1 MVVVRPV
8 PDTSLR
14 ALALSLGALAVP
26 VIGSFAFPEGMRE
39 YEALLWLL
47 ALVPAFLFAY
57 QRGWRGVATALA
69 LGMAALSTTYAAVL
83 ALGRGLPDMLAGVL
97 VVYIA
102 IALAIGVF
110 AERMRRDRKRDSDA
124 AASLIDPVS
133 TLPNRR
139 HGELFLEREFA
150 AAERGRPLAIVLFDF
165 DNFAQYNARHGHAAA
180 DGVLRAFAS
189 LLRHNTR
196 RMNLVARWDE
206 DAFLCIM
213 GGADE
218 EGALIFAG
226 RTQERL
232 RAAESVT
239 MLPTLSAGI
248 ACYRADVED
257 GDELLRRAGEAL
269 KEARAAGGDRVR
281 IHGRS
286 LDDLRGAESIAAA
299 IERARIGH
307 IEEAA
312 GVEDRHRLRTACVLL
327 EDAERRSRLIGQ
339 LENLGFALR
348 DDILDGL
355 FPLTSEYDVVAID
368 VMSAAGRDLVRAVRE
383 RYPTTRLIGVLQPGA
398 APGVDVLSARVD
410 AYWHERM
417 PAAVL
422 NGLLRELIQERRRM
436 VDVAL
441 HARQLREEVRAR
453 EREGRAALEESEA
466 RYRAAVHAM
475 NDVVI
480 RTDRELRITFVNPAW
495 SRLTGRIL
503 DETLGTVLTDFVA
516 DDDREQLSL
525 ELGELLDGAR
535 VLVQRPVRIRRD
547 NAPARRVTL
556 AIQPLHGYGNQVEGL
571 TGTMTPAGSESAGV
585 EHPVSKG

>member
-150 AAERGRPLAIVLFDF
+150 AAERGRPLAVVLFDF

-248 ACYRADVED
+248 AVYRADVGD
-257 GDELLRRAGEAL
+257 GDELVRRANEAL
-269 KEARAAGGDRVR
+269 QEARAAGGDRVR

-368 VMSAAGRDLVRAVRE
+368 VMSAAGRDLVRAVRD